1 MLDQPVAFQQIR
13 HLLACRA
20 LGNRHR
26 HLAVPFDE
34 GKDVVADRDDHI
46 RKIGRYNQHHDDVD
60 RRLYE
65 KGTAAQ
71 KVQHTLERAFFRPHL
86 RLILVFRRRFLR
98 RGFPVRRVRFLLR
111 TAALDRV
118 GGRYLSVERGQV
130 RFDVERRLRGR
141 CAQLGRVVKMRHDRA
156 FRLRLGR
163 LFVRGRRFLVL
174 NVFGC
179 VFFSVF
185 LDDRKDLVVFAL
197 KGLFFVAHALL
208 LSGSFG
214 LFYRKIVI
222 RTNTITSRKN
232 AGER

>member
-1 MLDQPVAFQQIR
+1 MIGLSAF
-13 HLLACRA
+13 
-20 LGNRHR
+20 GS
-26 HLAVPFDE
+26 
-34 GKDVVADRDDHI
+34 G
-46 RKIGRYNQHHDDVD
+46 
-60 RRLYE
+60 
-65 KGTAAQ
+65 
-71 KVQHTLERAFFRPHL
+71 
-86 RLILVFRRRFLR
+86 
-98 RGFPVRRVRFLLR
+98 GFSS
-111 TAALDRV
+111 A
-118 GGRYLSVERGQV
+118 
-130 RFDVERRLRGR
+130 GR
-141 CAQLGRVVKMRHDRA
+141 C
-156 FRLRLGR
+156 
-163 LFVRGRRFLVL
+163 FLVL